1 MTRPMSEPDQSTAR
15 KGWHRA
21 ALLFAAGAMLL
32 VLLAVAL
39 LSFDTPLTQVRDPE
53 TDDAYVGGD
62 TVPIAARVQG
72 YLVALPITDNQPVRA
87 GDALG
92 QIEQSDYRA
101 QLEQA
106 QAALEA
112 ARAQVGTLD
121 AQRGQLLAQIGQA
134 QTQQASQQA
143 DTVRTSPELVRQEKL
158 INTDV
163 GVRRTLEQAQADQ
176 RRTEAGVEQARAT
189 VGVRQ
194 KQLDTLTAQR
204 DEAQAA
210 VLARQADVRL
220 AEINLGWTLIT
231 APADGTL
238 AARRVRVGDLMQP
251 GTALTS
257 LTPLDT
263 VWVDANFTERQIPRI
278 RIGQLARLVV
288 DAFPNSPLDGHV
300 IGMAPLTGG
309 QLSPIPP
316 DNTTGNFTKVVQRVP
331 VRIAIDWHGSPLI
344 GRVRPGMSAVVAER
358 AALQASEAAVLLAA
372 ATAYLDVARDER
384 IVLLD
389 RNQTAVLERTLRATQ
404 QELAAGAVT
413 ETDVAQSVA
422 RLADQRANQAQAEG
436 ELAASRAS
444 FQQEVGELPG
454 DLALPTLALPLP
466 ADRRATLA
474 LVPGSN
480 FDIQQAR
487 SALAASRQ
495 GIDIARAGLLPKL
508 SLELRGSRLRD
519 TDVQALH
526 ERDNIAEGTLQFTV
540 PLYQGGGPAAETRQA
555 KEAESRSLLQ
565 IDVVLRQ
572 AQRQAQTAWDMLE
585 AGRTRV
591 AQARISIDANTVAT
605 RGVAR
610 QQSVGARTLLD
621 VLNAQQELLNAEV
634 NLARATRDEDVA
646 ELQLLAVTGRLTAE
660 QIGLHVPVYDPVR
673 HYDATRD
680 RWGGLTPA
688 P

>member
-344 GRVRPGMSAVVAER
+344 GRVRPGMSAV
-358 AALQASEAAVLLAA
+358 
-372 ATAYLDVARDER
+372 ATV
-384 IVLLD
+384 
-389 RNQTAVLERTLRATQ
+389 QTA
-404 QELAAGAVT
+404 
-413 ETDVAQSVA
+413 
-422 RLADQRANQAQAEG
+422 
-436 ELAASRAS
+436 
-444 FQQEVGELPG
+444 P
-454 DLALPTLALPLP
+454 
-466 ADRRATLA
+466 
-474 LVPGSN
+474 
-480 FDIQQAR
+480 
-487 SALAASRQ
+487 
-495 GIDIARAGLLPKL
+495 
-508 SLELRGSRLRD
+508 
-519 TDVQALH
+519 
-526 ERDNIAEGTLQFTV
+526 
-540 PLYQGGGPAAETRQA
+540 
-555 KEAESRSLLQ
+555 
-565 IDVVLRQ
+565 
-572 AQRQAQTAWDMLE
+572 
-585 AGRTRV
+585 
-591 AQARISIDANTVAT
+591 
-605 RGVAR
+605 
-610 QQSVGARTLLD
+610 
-621 VLNAQQELLNAEV
+621 
-634 NLARATRDEDVA
+634 
-646 ELQLLAVTGRLTAE
+646 
-660 QIGLHVPVYDPVR
+660 
-673 HYDATRD
+673 
-680 RWGGLTPA
+680 
-688 P
+688 